1 MIMWEG
7 FHHDKKV
14 PIIIT
19 VEYDEDI
26 DLITV
31 EVVRGL
37 DRNFKTFSP
46 VHQPKDE
53 VMHIADVERSVKLA
67 NVILK
72 GLKRD
77 AIRGI

>member
-1 MIMWEG
+1 MIVFEG

-19 VEYDEDI
+19 VEYDEDL

-37 DRNFKTFSP
+37 DRNFKVFSP
-46 VHQPKDE
+46 VHQPKDGL
-53 VMHIADVERSVKLA
+53 MHISDVEKSVKLA

-72 GLKRD
+72 DLKRD
-77 AIRGI
+77 ALRGK